1 MPAHFLAGMAGE
13 GSLAQTIFYAEVIA
27 RTGLWKS
34 SCRIVRLLEWEYS
47 VIRSWFAQI
56 RFLPVQQ
63 HKIAALDLVRFCQK
77 VRLSI
82 VWLYKYPVQLRPYPL
97 PDSAETMTRLMKTIL
112 LPLILAL
119 AYFGASA
126 KTGDTVD
133 RLFDQVLDRT
143 GNLLRGA
150 GGKAR
155 VNDIPAGQA
164 IDVAFSPDAGSEELV
179 VKVIASARSNIG
191 VAAYSFTS
199 PVVAKALLNAKKRGV
214 DVRVVVDENGN
225 RSKASL
231 AALNLIASAGIPTR
245 TISRYAIH
253 HDKYMVVDKVTVQTG
268 SFNYSKA
275 AAKSNSENVIVIW
288 NNPDLA
294 LTYLKHWQDRYDQG
308 RPYAPAY

>member
-1 MPAHFLAGMAGE
+1 
-13 GSLAQTIFYAEVIA
+13 
-27 RTGLWKS
+27 
-34 SCRIVRLLEWEYS
+34 
-47 VIRSWFAQI
+47 
-56 RFLPVQQ
+56 
-63 HKIAALDLVRFCQK
+63 
-77 VRLSI
+77 
-82 VWLYKYPVQLRPYPL
+82 
-97 PDSAETMTRLMKTIL
+97 MKTLL

-133 RLFDQVLDRT
+133 RLFDQALDRA
-143 GNLLRGA
+143 GELWRGA
-150 GGKAR
+150 SGKASGAS
-155 VNDIPAGQA
+155 VPAGQV
-164 IDVAFSPDAGSEELV
+164 IDVAFSPNAGSEELI
-179 VKVIASARSNIG
+179 VKAIASARSSIG

-199 PVVAKALLNAKKRGV
+199 PVVARALLNAKKRGV
-214 DVRVVVDENGN
+214 DVRVIVDENGN

-275 AAKSNSENVIVIW
+275 AAKSNSENVLVIW

-294 LTYLKHWQDRYDQG
+294 LTYLKHWQDRFDQG
-308 RPYAPAY
+308 KPYKPDY